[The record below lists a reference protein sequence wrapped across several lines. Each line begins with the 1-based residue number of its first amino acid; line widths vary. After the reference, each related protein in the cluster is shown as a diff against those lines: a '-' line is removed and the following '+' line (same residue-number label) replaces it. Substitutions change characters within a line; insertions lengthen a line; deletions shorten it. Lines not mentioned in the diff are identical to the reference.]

1 MYRYFIKLSYKGTR
15 FHGWQIQPNS
25 ESVQEEV
32 NKALSIVLKE
42 KINVAGAGRT
52 DTGVHAKVFYAHF
65 DLNYK
70 IDNQLLRKLDFKL
83 NSILHKDIAIYK
95 IFEVDGELHS
105 RFSAKKRVYKYFVV
119 NNKDPFS
126 HDTAWYLSPKLN
138 IKKMNQAAAMLL
150 NYDDFTSFAK
160 LHSETKTNI
169 CKIYNAKWDFENNKL
184 VFTIAADRFL
194 RNMVRAIVGTLV
206 DVGMDK
212 TSLDEFKNII
222 ESKNRSNAGAS
233 SPANGLFLWDIDY

>member
-15 FHGWQIQPNS
+15 FHGWQIQVNS
-25 ESVQEEV
+25 ISVQEEI

-52 DTGVHAKVFYAHF
+52 DTGVHAKVYYAHF
-65 DLNYK
+65 DLNYQ
-70 IDNQLLRKLDFKL
+70 IDNQLLEKLDFKL

-95 IFEVDGELHS
+95 IFEVDSELHS
-105 RFSAKKRVYKYFVV
+105 RFSAKKRIYKYFVV

-126 HDTAWYLSPKLN
+126 YDTAWYLSPKLN
-138 IKKMNQAAAMLL
+138 IKKMNQVAAMLL

-160 LHSETKTNI
+160 LHSKPKTNI
-169 CKIYNAKWDFENNKL
+169 CKIHTAKWEFDNDKL
-184 VFTIAADRFL
+184 VFTISANRFL
-194 RNMVRAIVGTLV
+194 RNMVRAIVGTMV

-212 TSLDEFKNII
+212 LSLDEFKNII
-222 ESKNRSNAGAS
+222 ESNDRSNAGAS
-233 SPANGLFLWDIDY
+233 APANGLFLWDIEY